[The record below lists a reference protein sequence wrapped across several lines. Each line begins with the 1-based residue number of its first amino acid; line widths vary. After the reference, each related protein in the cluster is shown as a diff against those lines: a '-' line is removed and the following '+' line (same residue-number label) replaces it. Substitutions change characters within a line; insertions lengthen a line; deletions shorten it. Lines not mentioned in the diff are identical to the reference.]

1 MSVMS
6 VLLWALGA
14 HLLVGAVVGA
24 AFVLRGLQRVDGAAV
39 GAGWGVRLALWPGA
53 AALWPVTLTMWLG
66 AVRRGAPTPAR
77 TARGMRALRTAHAWA
92 WVAAATLIGWG
103 LVGALAARERTSQV
117 IAETAP

>member
-24 AFVLRGLQRVDGAAV
+24 AFVLRGIGRVDGAAA
-39 GAGWGVRLALWPGA
+39 GAGWRVRLVLWPGA
-53 AALWPVTLTMWLG
+53 AALWPVMLALWLG
-66 AVRRGAPTPAR
+66 AVRRGGAAPVR
-77 TARGMRALRTAHAWA
+77 SARGMRALRAAHAWA
-92 WVAAATLIGWG
+92 WVAAAGLIGWA
-103 LVGALAARERTSQV
+103 VIGALAARERGAQA